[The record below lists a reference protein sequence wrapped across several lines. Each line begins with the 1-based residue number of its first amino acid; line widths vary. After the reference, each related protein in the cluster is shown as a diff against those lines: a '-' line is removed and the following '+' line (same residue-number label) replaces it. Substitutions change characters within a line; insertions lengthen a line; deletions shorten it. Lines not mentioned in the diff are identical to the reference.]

1 MDKLYVKIEFEDV
14 IVQLDSQ
21 ETNPN
26 TEKFEQ
32 LP

>member
-1 MDKLYVKIEFEDV
+1 MDKLYMKIDFEDE
-14 IVQLDSQ
+14 IVHLDSQ

-32 LP
+32 PL

>member
-1 MDKLYVKIEFEDV
+1 MKIDFEDV

-26 TEKFEQ
+26 TEKLEQ
-32 LP
+32 LLQAL

>member
-1 MDKLYVKIEFEDV
+1 MDKLYMKVDIEDV

-26 TEKFEQ
+26 TEKFKQ
-32 LP
+32 LL